1 MNDKIFKTIN
11 KYNLLSKNDT
21 VLIGLSGGADSVFLA
36 EFLLSIRNEYNLT
49 LKAAHIEHGIRGEE
63 SLSDCR
69 FVERFCEENNIE
81 CFTLHIHAAEE
92 AKAVGLGVE
101 EYSRNRRYEF
111 FNSIECDKIATAH
124 NLTDNIETLLFRLAR
139 GTSIKGLCGIPAV
152 RGKII
157 RPLLSISGK
166 EIRDYLN
173 SNHIKYCVDST
184 NSSGDYSRNH
194 IRNNILPLF
203 GQLNNEYENMFLRF
217 IESVNEDSEFIE
229 NSANQAMS
237 SVYDGKTLDIE
248 ELKKYPVAIRKRIII
263 NYFSFYNLKLNEFHL
278 SEILKLLYKPSKT
291 QISGNI
297 YALSNKKSLRIADVV
312 NIAKNVSYI
321 SETEI
326 LSAADFLNKCELCGK
341 KFDFYCDCDKIVG
354 NIIVRSR
361 EEGDKISPANR
372 GCTKTLKKL
381 FNELE
386 IPVEARSQIP
396 VLTDDNGIIG
406 IYGYCVDERVK
417 TDESTKN
424 ILIINVSA
432 EDNT

>member
-92 AKAVGLGVE
+92 SKAVGLGVE

-248 ELKKYPVAIRKRIII
+248 ELKNYPENKTVIITTGSQGESMEK
-263 NYFSFYNLKLNEFHL
+263 NYY
-278 SEILKLLYKPSKT
+278 
-291 QISGNI
+291 
-297 YALSNKKSLRIADVV
+297 
-312 NIAKNVSYI
+312 
-321 SETEI
+321 
-326 LSAADFLNKCELCGK
+326 
-341 KFDFYCDCDKIVG
+341 
-354 NIIVRSR
+354 
-361 EEGDKISPANR
+361 
-372 GCTKTLKKL
+372 
-381 FNELE
+381 
-386 IPVEARSQIP
+386 
-396 VLTDDNGIIG
+396 
-406 IYGYCVDERVK
+406 
-417 TDESTKN
+417 
-424 ILIINVSA
+424 
-432 EDNT
+432 